1 MMARQS
7 NLLVFAVLIGNCI
20 LKQYVTSFCVW
31 RLTAQ
36 SNVGYYQIS
45 RLSSTDDD
53 IKTLYKKAQLEDA
66 EWLQRV
72 LGERPVSTTSSEVVI
87 ASDVDDETR
96 VSEDVST
103 DEIRLTSN
111 PTKTT
116 TKSQTGEI
124 EMLSSLGYS
133 PADIAVMKE
142 SVLRVI
148 MESSINRPRKGL
160 PTSWIDDSNK
170 PFTRVEQDR
179 SSSGRDDVVRSRKR
193 PSDSG
198 GVEVRPG
205 SRQGESLRSN
215 RGYKENESRQANSVE
230 DNERRFGLDDE
241 KAAAKVSG
249 VGEAFAWNGSPPTA
263 EELENSQRLRKEFRD
278 NNPRDPRDSINF
290 RDQRVNKKI
299 EKKDWDDVRFMCNI
313 SFCSHYSS
321 Q

>member
-1 MMARQS
+1 MMIRQS

-31 RLTAQ
+31 RFTAQ
-36 SNVGYYQIS
+36 SNVGYYQIT

-53 IKTLYKKAQLEDA
+53 IKTLYQKAQLEDA

-87 ASDVDDETR
+87 TSDVDDENR
-96 VSEDVST
+96 ISEEVST
-103 DEIRLTSN
+103 DEIRLTST

-116 TKSQTGEI
+116 RKSQTDEI

-133 PADIAVMKE
+133 PADVAVMKE
-142 SVLRVI
+142 SVLRI
-148 MESSINRPRKGL
+148 IIESSINRPRKGL

-170 PFTRVEQDR
+170 PLTRVDQDR
-179 SSSGRDDVVRSRKR
+179 FSSGRDDVVRSRKR
-193 PSDSG
+193 TSDNG
-198 GVEVRPG
+198 GEEGRPG
-205 SRQGESLRSN
+205 SRRGESLGSN
-215 RGYKENESRQANSVE
+215 RGYKENESRPANSVE

-241 KAAAKVSG
+241 KVAAKGSG

-263 EELENSQRLRKEFRD
+263 DELENSQRLRKEFRD
-278 NNPRDPRDSINF
+278 SNPRDSRDSTNF

-299 EKKDWDDVRFMCNI
+299 EKKDWDDVSFMCNI
-313 SFCSHYSS
+313 SLCSHSS
-321 Q
+321 S